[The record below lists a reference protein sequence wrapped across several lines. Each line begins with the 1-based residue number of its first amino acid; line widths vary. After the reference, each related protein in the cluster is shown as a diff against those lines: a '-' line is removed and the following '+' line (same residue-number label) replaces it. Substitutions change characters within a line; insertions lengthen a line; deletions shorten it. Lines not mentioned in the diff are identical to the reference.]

1 MKAEIIYDLYKTLLN
16 FDMNQYQKP
25 MRSRWLYELK
35 TAIQFLER
43 KEAHKQFVK

>member
-16 FDMNQYQKP
+16 FDMNQYQKL
-25 MRSRWLYELK
+25 MRSHWLYELK

-43 KEAHKQFVK
+43 KKAYK